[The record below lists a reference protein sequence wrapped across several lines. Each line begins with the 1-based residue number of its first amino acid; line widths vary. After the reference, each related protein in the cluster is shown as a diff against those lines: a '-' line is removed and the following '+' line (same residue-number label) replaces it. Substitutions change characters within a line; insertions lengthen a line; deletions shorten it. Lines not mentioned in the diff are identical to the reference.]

1 MAAPI
6 LFLRGPERH
15 PLGYGWV
22 GVLESP
28 LDHHLATPREL
39 QQRIAAERRGAPFL
53 VYRDGDGAQ
62 VLVDLAASG
71 ERLTIGR
78 RAANDVVLDWDS
90 EVSRVHATLER
101 AGDDWLVADDG
112 MSRNGTWVGGARV
125 TGRRRLR
132 DGDVIRIGGTAI
144 AFRVPDPESSQA
156 TVTAADAAAA
166 ESVTPA
172 QRRVLLALCRP
183 YKGGAYAAPA
193 SNQQIADE
201 LVISVD
207 TVKSTLRALF
217 AVFGVDDLPQNAKRA
232 ALAQAA
238 IRTGVVVRR
247 DL

>member
-1 MAAPI
+1 
-6 LFLRGPERH
+6 
-15 PLGYGWV
+15 
-22 GVLESP
+22 VLESP

-53 VYRDGDGAQ
+53 VYRDGGDAE
-62 VLVDLAASG
+62 VIVDLAAAG
-71 ERLTIGR
+71 DRLTIGR

-112 MSRNGTWVGGARV
+112 MSRNGTWVGATRV

-156 TVTAADAAAA
+156 TVTAAGAGAAA
-166 ESVTPA
+166 EITPA
-172 QRRVLLALCRP
+172 QRRVLVALCRP
-183 YKGGAYAAPA
+183 FKDGAYAAPA

-217 AVFGVDDLPQNAKRA
+217 ATFGVDDLPQNAKRA

-238 IRTGVVVRR
+238 LRSGVVVRR